1 MRAIWLNR
9 NESNIGNGDAHSTAR
24 KSRKRP
30 QKRQTKWL
38 PHFFFRPKRPLFDGK
53 IRRLRLTMKP
63 NEEQNTTKT
72 RQKDHAPIKST
83 FHRHARSKRETNL
96 EMKRCWQS
104 TRPSKISRNNVSL
117 LLPHGQEPYFFTWS
131 FFFMSLRR
139 NLDKIP
145 STPKKKKKSFFLPAG
160 VIFFD
165 FFFLFFFW
173 VLWRRKEKKNDER
186 VVGDGR
192 RRSLQR
198 RRRRWNS
205 IGCPWKGGGAW
216 GVDPPTSQHFVINIT
231 STWAWSYPN
240 IEFLFPI

>member
-1 MRAIWLNR
+1 
-9 NESNIGNGDAHSTAR
+9 
-24 KSRKRP
+24 
-30 QKRQTKWL
+30 
-38 PHFFFRPKRPLFDGK
+38 
-53 IRRLRLTMKP
+53 MKP

-165 FFFLFFFW
+165 FFLLFFFGFFDAGKKKKTTNESSAT
-173 VLWRRKEKKNDER
+173 VGADHYRGAGVGGIRLGAHEKGAGPGGSTLRRPSTSSSTSSARGRGRTLISNSSFQLKKNSAL
-186 VVGDGR
+186 VSFVGFSFNSA
-192 RRSLQR
+192 SL
-198 RRRRWNS
+198 
-205 IGCPWKGGGAW
+205 
-216 GVDPPTSQHFVINIT
+216 
-231 STWAWSYPN
+231 PN
-240 IEFLFPI
+240 LRL